1 MIDKA
6 NAANLQSIM
15 NQIRQFESQAKS
27 LGNGETSPIDG
38 GVRPLSPGSKTGF
51 GEMVKGALDSVSDL
65 QRTAESAA
73 TAFEQGKDVP
83 LTDVMMAMQKS
94 SMAFEATLQI
104 RNKVMRAY
112 EDIKNMPV

>member
-6 NAANLQSIM
+6 HAANMQSILS
-15 NQIRQFESQAKS
+15 QIRAFESQVKS
-27 LGNGETSPIDG
+27 LSTSENSPIDG
-38 GVRPLSPGSKTGF
+38 GTQALTPASKTGF
-51 GEMVKGALDSVSDL
+51 GEMVKGAVNSVSDL
-65 QRTAESAA
+65 QNSAEAMA

-83 LTDVMMAMQKS
+83 LTDVMLAMQKS

>member
-1 MIDKA
+1 MIDKVH
-6 NAANLQSIM
+6 AANIQSILQ
-15 NQIRQFESQAKS
+15 QIRAFESQVKS
-27 LGNGETSPIDG
+27 LSTPESLPIEAG
-38 GVRPLSPGSKTGF
+38 TQPLGPVSKPGF
-51 GEMVKGALDSVSDL
+51 GEMIKGAVNSVSDL
-65 QRTAESAA
+65 QQNAEALA

-83 LTDVMMAMQKS
+83 LTDVMLAMQKS